1 MPTLERYARAGFG
14 FIIAFDADCADN
26 KNVIEAQRKLAHQ
39 LKLFK
44 VPVMSATG
52 LWTVAEGKGMDDY
65 ILNHGADRFK
75 RQVMGKVV
83 DLAAWEKQMQPLET
97 QRTGKL
103 PPSDIIG
110 REIIE
115 DYRDRLLWN
124 DEHKTWMQYS
134 LEREGV
140 WTPISDFYLESVID
154 AILESKNIIGYGSAS
169 YVTNVVAKMRRRL
182 LERVWDERSVNE
194 ILPFT
199 DGVLELATGQFHK
212 HAPGHRLTWCL
223 PRPYISAAT
232 GWGTINKWLDEATEN
247 PAHKE
252 ILLCFAAAVLRG
264 RSDLHK
270 FLHLIGV
277 GGIALQIH
285 VKT

>member
-1 MPTLERYARAGFG
+1 
-14 FIIAFDADCADN
+14 
-26 KNVIEAQRKLAHQ
+26 
-39 LKLFK
+39 
-44 VPVMSATG
+44 
-52 LWTVAEGKGMDDY
+52 
-65 ILNHGADRFK
+65 
-75 RQVMGKVV
+75 
-83 DLAAWEKQMQPLET
+83 
-97 QRTGKL
+97 
-103 PPSDIIG
+103 
-110 REIIE
+110 
-115 DYRDRLLWN
+115 
-124 DEHKTWMQYS
+124 MQYS